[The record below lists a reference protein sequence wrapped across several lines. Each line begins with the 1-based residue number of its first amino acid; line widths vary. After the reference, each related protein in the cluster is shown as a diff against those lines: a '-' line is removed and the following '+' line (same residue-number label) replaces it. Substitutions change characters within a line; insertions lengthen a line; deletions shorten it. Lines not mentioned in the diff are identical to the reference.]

1 MSISNNQSSTVQV
14 FTVRFL
20 VCLWSNVSS
29 PSLFK
34 CCFFFT
40 FSADGQFE
48 VTLVTKATL
57 YFTGLIIWEPPAIY
71 KSACIMNVEFFPFD
85 IQHCTMKFGSWT
97 YDGLEIDLVHVC
109 ADDPD
114 STKLIQ
120 HGIDLRDFYQNVEWD
135 LLAVT
140 AQKKIKR
147 YICCIE
153 PYIDITFNI
162 TLRRKTLFHTI
173 NLILPCT
180 AISFLTILVFY
191 LPSASEEKI
200 TLCISIL
207 LSLTVFFLLLTEII
221 PPTSIVI
228 PLIGKYLLFTM
239 ILVTL
244 SIFATVFV
252 LAVHFRSPSTHTMS
266 PWVNYTFLKVLP
278 RLLRMCR
285 PPKGSSQKSK
295 CNGYVNPVTNDII
308 PVRDHHVRWA
318 SQTNQLSNDISSNRD
333 SHIIWASSSGNRSSP
348 QRPTSIEEHARTSEV
363 DPDFRHV
370 LNDVNFISDHL
381 KEEDE
386 ETSVR

>member
-1 MSISNNQSSTVQV
+1 
-14 FTVRFL
+14 
-20 VCLWSNVSS
+20 
-29 PSLFK
+29 
-34 CCFFFT
+34 
-40 FSADGQFE
+40 
-48 VTLVTKATL
+48 
-57 YFTGLIIWEPPAIY
+57 
-71 KSACIMNVEFFPFD
+71 MNVEFFPFD
-85 IQHCTMKFGSWT
+85 IQHCAMKFGSWT
-97 YDGLEIDLVHVC
+97 YDGFEIDLVHVC

-114 STKLIQ
+114 STHIIE

-252 LAVHFRSPSTHTMS
+252 LAVHFRSPSTHAMS
-266 PWVNYTFLKVLP
+266 PWVSYIFLKVLP

-285 PPKGSSQKSK
+285 PPKQNTPKSK
-295 CNGYVNPVTNDII
+295 CNGYINPVSNDMT
-308 PVRDHHVRWA
+308 PLRENNVTWA
-318 SQTNQLSNDISSNRD
+318 SATDITLS
-333 SHIIWASSSGNRSSP
+333 
-348 QRPTSIEEHARTSEV
+348 QRLPTATEEHTNTSEV
-363 DPDFRHV
+363 DRDIQQI
-370 LNDVNFISDHL
+370 LNDVTFISDHL
-381 KEEDE
+381 KDEDE
-386 ETSVR
+386 EASVRLIIAIKSLFFFFFFFFFFFTLKPAYSSKIDIFQVIQERFKGSIFLKNRLFYPKKD